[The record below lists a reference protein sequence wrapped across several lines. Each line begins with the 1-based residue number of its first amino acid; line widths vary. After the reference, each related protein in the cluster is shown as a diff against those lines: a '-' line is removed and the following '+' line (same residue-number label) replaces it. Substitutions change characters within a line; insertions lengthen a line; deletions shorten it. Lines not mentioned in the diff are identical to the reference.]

1 VLRRPSEDFKN
12 TIVKANK
19 YCCFVD
25 ASWIS
30 PTDCAGIGWI
40 LYDRK
45 AQFVLRGMSSIPPTS
60 TPLEAEAEALKLA
73 MIHLQRLGY
82 EDIIFHGDVA
92 ALFQPITRTT
102 HSCEYSPIATF
113 LRDIENIAAD
123 TNRLVFQKSHVSL
136 ILKLID

>member
-1 VLRRPSEDFKN
+1 M
-12 TIVKANK
+12 
-19 YCCFVD
+19 D